1 MALLLLMVLIMPYE
15 QNPYLYISP
24 SFLGVFPDFTVIKL
38 LGLLGCA
45 WALVRMA
52 AGDVPWGLGSRQ
64 TKLFL
69 LFYTGVTL
77 SGIWSGSGYIAVTRY
92 LAFLLFLP
100 LIVVAVRD
108 QRDVTRVARY
118 MVIAWVLAFPY
129 GLRQMY
135 RFNGR
140 FGVGI
145 HESNYLATNLC
156 LVIPLAFA
164 LAVQHRERLQRALW
178 LGAAGVLVFMVMLT
192 GSRGGFLGLVVAGTI
207 FVYRR
212 RGALAAI
219 GLVLVLVVAALP
231 TSLGQRALATLSSD
245 TPAPSGLE
253 ASNEAHIALFWA
265 ALRMIADAPITGVGP
280 YNFKEMSTRYTGLDV
295 GLIAHNS
302 YLELAA
308 EVGLPVLALFLLV
321 VTATF
326 RGLAM
331 GVRLRRPA
339 GAPRDLAGLAEALRS
354 GLAGFLVA
362 GAFISAQYEKW
373 FWLVVFLS
381 IAIERLARASAA
393 AALAG
398 ETPSG
403 APVAEWRPTPQAS

>member
-15 QNPYLYISP
+15 QNPYLWISR

-38 LGLLGCA
+38 LGFAGCA
-45 WALVRMA
+45 WALTRMA
-52 AGDVPWGLGSRQ
+52 GGDVPWGLGSRQ

-69 LFYTGVTL
+69 LFYAGVTL

-92 LAFLLFLP
+92 LAFALFLP
-100 LIVVAVRD
+100 LIIVAVRTQD
-108 QRDVTRVARY
+108 DVARVARM
-118 MVIAWVLAFPY
+118 MVIAWVVAFPY
-129 GLRQMY
+129 GLRQMFRY
-135 RFNGR
+135 DGR

-164 LAVQHRERLQRALW
+164 LAAQRRQALHRALW
-178 LGAAGVLVFMVMLT
+178 IGAGAVLIVMVMLT
-192 GSRGGFLGLVVAGTI
+192 GSRGGFLGLVVAGTV

-231 TSLGQRALATLSSD
+231 TSLGQRALATLSD
-245 TPAPSGLE
+245 DAPTPSGLE
-253 ASNEAHIALFWA
+253 ASNEAHIALFWG
-265 ALRMIADAPITGVGP
+265 ALRMIADAPIAGVGP
-280 YNFKEMSTRYTGLDV
+280 YNFKEMSRRYSGLDV
-295 GLIAHNS
+295 GLIAHNT
-302 YLELAA
+302 YLELGA

-321 VTATF
+321 VAATF
-326 RGLAM
+326 RGLGA
-331 GVRLRRPA
+331 GVRLRRLPGRA
-339 GAPRDLAGLAEALRS
+339 RELAGLADALRS

-381 IAIERLARASAA
+381 IAIERLAHAHAA
-393 AALAG
+393 EALAE
-398 ETPSG
+398 ETPPG
-403 APVAEWRPTPQAS
+403 PPLAEWRPTPQVS